1 MEVQSLNHWTARK
14 VPEAPSLSTPSRRS
28 SAWPRAVPGWTP
40 LPVARDR
47 AFGQEPSDSER
58 QSRISLDQTIAQLV
72 KNMPTKK
79 KKKESSYNA
88 GDPSSIPGSQRSP
101 GKGLPT
107 PVFLGFLCGSAGK
120 ESACNVG
127 DLGLIPGLGIS
138 PGKGKGYPLQCSDL
152 ENSMDCIVHGVA
164 KSRT

>member
-72 KNMPTKK
+72 KNLPTKK
-79 KKKESSYNA
+79 KKKKN
-88 GDPSSIPGSQRSP
+88 
-101 GKGLPT
+101 LPT
-107 PVFLGFLCGSAGK
+107 MQETPVLSLGHKDPL
-120 ESACNVG
+120 
-127 DLGLIPGLGIS
+127 
-138 PGKGKGYPLQCSDL
+138 GKGYPLQYSWA
-152 ENSMDCIVHGVA
+152 SFVA
-164 KSRT
+164 QLVKNLPAMWEIWV